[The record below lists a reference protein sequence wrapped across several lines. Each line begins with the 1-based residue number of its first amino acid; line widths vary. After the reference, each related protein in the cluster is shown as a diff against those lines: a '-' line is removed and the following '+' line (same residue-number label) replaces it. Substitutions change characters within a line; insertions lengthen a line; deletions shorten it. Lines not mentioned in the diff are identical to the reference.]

1 MVGRVAGVTGYVA
14 KALKA
19 GGLHI
24 DPDLVVGLAIPL
36 VALAVVRAVRRARKR
51 ARDSDSH

>member
-1 MVGRVAGVTGYVA
+1 MSPATIPTGGTMTRSRA
-14 KALKA
+14 
-19 GGLHI
+19 
-24 DPDLVVGLAIPL
+24 LVVLAAAL